1 MHRSIASA
9 LSGALV
15 VPLTLLGATAAEAHH
30 GTAKPKTK
38 TVGVTLKTDAMPT
51 RVEVTSAGGRVTC
64 VKVAAGSGR
73 DRRVW
78 LTLDG
83 ADGSKTYM
91 RLAAR
96 RSTKCLLS
104 GALAAKGARLDIR
117 VEEDLPGPF
126 DPSATAALVL

>member
-1 MHRSIASA
+1 MHRSIASVLA
-9 LSGALV
+9 GALV
-15 VPLTLLGATAAEAHH
+15 LPLTVLSASAAEADHRP
-30 GTAKPKTK
+30 KPK

-51 RVEVTSAGGRVTC
+51 RVEVTSVSGRVTC
-64 VKVAAGSGR
+64 VRIAAGSGR

-83 ADGSKTYM
+83 GDAERTYT

-96 RSTKCLLS
+96 RSSKCLLA
-104 GALAAKGARLDIR
+104 GAAAPRGSRLGIR

-126 DPSATAALVL
+126 DPRARAALAL

>member
-1 MHRSIASA
+1 MHRSTASV
-9 LSGALV
+9 LTGALV
-15 VPLTLLGATAAEAHH
+15 VPLTLLGATAADAHH
-30 GTAKPKTK
+30 QSAPRTK

-64 VKVAAGSGR
+64 VRVAAGSGR

>member
-1 MHRSIASA
+1 MHRSIASVLA
-9 LSGALV
+9 AALV
-15 VPLTLLGATAAEAHH
+15 LPLSVLSASAAQAHH
-30 GTAKPKTK
+30 TPKPK

-51 RVEVTSAGGRVTC
+51 RVEVTSVSGRVTC

-83 ADGSKTYM
+83 REQEKAYT

-96 RSTKCLLS
+96 RSTKCLFA
-104 GALAAKGARLDIR
+104 GAAVPRGSRLDIR
-117 VEEDLPGPF
+117 VEEDIPGPF
-126 DPSATAALVL
+126 DPRATAALAL

>member
-1 MHRSIASA
+1 VHRSIASVLA
-9 LSGALV
+9 GALA
-15 VPLTLLGATAAEAHH
+15 VPLTLASATAADAHH
-30 GTAKPKTK
+30 RTAKPK

-83 ADGSKTYM
+83 ADGGKTYM

-104 GALAAKGARLDIR
+104 GVLAAKGARLDIR